1 MSVYHNKKGFTLTEL
16 IAVIVILSILI
27 SLSTVTFINIRS
39 KILEKDYDNL
49 VTYLEAKAAEY
60 AQETNITTISVED
73 LIKEGYVTPDDEN
86 NIYDPQTKK
95 SMNCYIIKSTFA
107 DGKYTAQLAH
117 DLGTEDGKCK
127 TYTKTLN
134 LQICKMD
141 GNVCKTF
148 DSSQWFADNITLGVL
163 YNNEAIKED
172 ARYNWI
178 SSNGLSGSEATLTT
192 KTTSISE
199 DTIKCSVEFDD
210 AQSEAKKVIKIDK
223 EAPFVTTV
231 DIYKQYE
238 WVPRSKS
245 VTIKISDGNGSGIDS
260 IYLTD
265 KDITSCANV
274 NFTDK
279 ITSTVLK
286 KDLGAG
292 EYSVCVKDKVGNIS
306 NNVYKFKVE
315 MIDVEPEAPVFTA
328 SDGLDSGKYHS
339 SSYTLTWKSVSK
351 GSQDL
356 IYYYGTNKNNLS
368 STGSYKYVNKSEFD
382 VVYYVKACSKTGLC
396 SGISSYIAN
405 VDEVNP
411 TITIR
416 SSSSGTCSKSHLISA
431 LLVDY
436 ESGIVG
442 YAVTN
447 SASKPSSWNMVT
459 NINSYNLRYS
469 VSREDTYYIH
479 TIDKVGN
486 TSYKRYG
493 YVCVD
498 NEPPTYHVSTS
509 FDCDDGLNFDV
520 YCRDKNGCDF
530 TWQLSNRYSS
540 YYPNSS
546 RYTYASAID
555 GKNYLSINIC
565 DGVGNCD
572 TYGERVGYCDFS
584 YTPDPDPDPGPGS
597 GSGSGSGS
605 KPPSGPTKFDAYMV
619 CSNKSS
625 CPSSYGGG
633 GRCDPV
639 GSHETTS
646 PCYGKKYVCNCCKS
660 PTVYGPGV
668 SCYKY

>member
-1 MSVYHNKKGFTLTEL
+1 MRVHHNKKGFTLTEL
-16 IAVIVILSILI
+16 IAVIVILAILI
-27 SLSTVTFINIRS
+27 SLATVTFLNVRS
-39 KILEKDYDNL
+39 KVLKKDYDNL

-60 AQETNITTISVED
+60 AQETNITTVSVED
-73 LIKEGYVTPDDEN
+73 LIKEGYVTPDDGN
-86 NIYDPQTKK
+86 DIYDPQTKE
-95 SMNCYIIKSTFA
+95 SMNCYIIKSTFE
-107 DGKYTAQLAH
+107 DGKYTAQLAQ

-134 LQICKMD
+134 LQICKME

-163 YNNEAIKED
+163 YNNETINVD
-172 ARYNWI
+172 ARYDWV
-178 SSNGLSGSEATLTT
+178 SSTGLSSSEATLTT

-210 AQSEAKKVIKIDK
+210 VQSEAKKVVKIDK

-238 WVPRSKS
+238 WVAHSKS
-245 VTIKISDGNGSGIDS
+245 VTIKVSDGNGSGIDS

-265 KDITSCANV
+265 KNLTSCANV

-279 ITSTVLK
+279 TTSTVLK

-328 SDGLDSGKYHS
+328 SDGLGSGKYHS

-356 IYYYGTNKNNLS
+356 IYYYGTNKNSLS
-368 STGSYKYVNKSEFD
+368 STGNSKYINKSEFN

-396 SGISSYIAN
+396 SGISSYLAN

-411 TITIR
+411 TITIK
-416 SSSSGTCSKSHLISA
+416 SSPSSTCSKSHLISA

-442 YAVTN
+442 YAITN
-447 SASKPSSWNMVT
+447 STSKPSSWNKVT
-459 NINSYNLRYS
+459 NTNSFNLNYS
-469 VSREDTYYIH
+469 VNREGTYYIH

-486 TSYKRYG
+486 TSYKSYG

-498 NEPPTYHVSTS
+498 NDPPTFQVTTF
-509 FDCDDGLNFDV
+509 FDCDSGLSLSV
-520 YCRDKNGCDF
+520 YCSDRNGCDY
-530 TWQLSNRYSS
+530 TWALSNRYSS

-546 RYTYASAID
+546 WNTYADAID
-555 GKNYLSINIC
+555 GDNYLSINIC
-565 DGVGNCD
+565 DGVGNCQIYREYLD
-572 TYGERVGYCDFS
+572 YCDFS
-584 YTPDPDPDPGPGS
+584 YTPDPDPDPDPD
-597 GSGSGSGS
+597 
-605 KPPSGPTKFDAYMV
+605 PTPSGPKTYWAHV
-619 CSNKSS
+619 ACSEKNS
-625 CPSSYGGG
+625 CPSSYDGGG
-633 GRCDPV
+633 HCDPV
-639 GSHETTS
+639 GSHETAS
-646 PCYGKKYVCNCCKS
+646 SCYGSKYLCYCCYS
-660 PTVYGPGV
+660 PAVWAGNGDCRVY
-668 SCYKY
+668 